1 MEEKKQNYLLSAS
14 ILIAALLVAGAL
26 IYSTGVKNINQGG
39 QKANIQET
47 VQGLAKPQ
55 IDDEAILGNPQAPVT
70 IVVFSDYQCPFCG
83 KFFSETESLIRKN
96 YVETGKAKLIRKDL
110 AFLGSESKAAFQAA
124 QFAKDQGKYWQYDDA
139 IFKIEIKEFQTTGN
153 NENTGNLNRDTFKTI
168 ASDLKM
174 NVDDFLSCFDSQK
187 YMDKAEKNLQEAK
200 SVMTQLSTPT
210 IFINDKMI
218 QGAYPYN
225 VFAQAIDEILNKK

>member
-70 IVVFSDYQCPFCG
+70 IVVFSDYQCPFW
-83 KFFSETESLIRKN
+83 
-96 YVETGKAKLIRKDL
+96 
-110 AFLGSESKAAFQAA
+110 FL
-124 QFAKDQGKYWQYDDA
+124 
-139 IFKIEIKEFQTTGN
+139 
-153 NENTGNLNRDTFKTI
+153 
-168 ASDLKM
+168 
-174 NVDDFLSCFDSQK
+174 
-187 YMDKAEKNLQEAK
+187 
-200 SVMTQLSTPT
+200 
-210 IFINDKMI
+210 
-218 QGAYPYN
+218 
-225 VFAQAIDEILNKK
+225 